1 MPNLHVDITKT
12 YSIPLLNCVLS
23 DHIRDQPEGV
33 LPLLDFGNPI
43 DSNTK
48 LMKRAIIMNRC
59 IAFLLVMLI
68 PLSVIGQER
77 EISGQVIDA
86 VTGEP
91 LIGATVVIQGTTTG
105 TTANVDGNFIIRAS
119 TGQTLV
125 ISYIGYITQNIPVTD
140 QISLTVSLELSTEE
154 LDEVIVIGYG
164 TTTKEDATG
173 SLAVVNSDDFNMG
186 AITTPQEL
194 VTGKISGVRITNS
207 GGAPGAASTIRI
219 RGGSSMSASN
229 DPLIVIDGVPVDNDG
244 ISGMRNPLN
253 TVNPGDIKSFTVLKD
268 ASATAIYGS
277 RASNG
282 VIIITTKTGTK
293 GKPLTVGYNGNVS
306 VGVNSANVD
315 LLDAAEYRALMQERY
330 GDNQDVLDLMGDADT
345 DWQSEI
351 YQPAMGHDH
360 NLSVSGAAGNL
371 PYRASVGYTGQQGTI
386 KTNSLNRVTGNINL
400 TPTLFDDHLKIN
412 FNVKGMNIQNRFVSM
427 GSVGNAN
434 RMDPTQPVYSDD
446 PAFDKYGGYF
456 TWLDGENYNSQAVD
470 NPVALLEQREDL
482 STVNRV
488 LGNVQFDYKLHF
500 LPDLRLNLNLGL
512 DYSTSEGEVNV
523 PDNAAF
529 GEDLSRGNG
538 EARYYDQEKRNE
550 VIDFYVNYSKDLGE
564 HRIEAMAG
572 YSWQHFFRDNSDS
585 ATNAAGTVVIDPY
598 NSFPTESYLVS
609 FFGRFNYS
617 FMDRY
622 LLTFTLRNDR
632 TSRFSPETRS
642 GLFPSAA
649 FAWSISDES
658 FMDNVT
664 AISNLKLRLGYGV
677 TGQQSIG
684 SGDYPYL
691 PVYTL
696 GLDNAAYQFGSEYVL
711 TYRPE
716 EYDANIKWEETET
729 YNIGLDYGFMMNRF
743 YGAIE
748 FYYRK
753 TNDLINTIPVPAG
766 SNLSNY
772 LLTNVGNLVNQGV
785 EFDINARVVSRTDLL
800 WEVGFN
806 ATYNINEITK
816 LTATDDPDYPG
827 VYVGG
832 IAGGVGNTVQIHTV
846 GYPVRSFYVHEQ
858 VYDQSGM
865 PIEGLY
871 VDENED
877 GAITID
883 DRRQYHSPDPVVFM
897 GFSSNLFY
905 KNFDF
910 RFAGRISLGNWMY
923 NNVDSERAR
932 YNNLYRPQNFLQNLP
947 AFIYNSELEQ
957 AQYWSDY
964 YVRNASFLRLDN
976 LSLGYTFN
984 QFIND
989 RGTLRIFGTVQN
1001 VFVLTQY
1008 DGVDPEIENG
1018 IDNTLYPRPTTYML
1032 GVSLNF

>member
-1 MPNLHVDITKT
+1 M
-12 YSIPLLNCVLS
+12 
-23 DHIRDQPEGV
+23 RR
-33 LPLLDFGNPI
+33 
-43 DSNTK
+43 K
-48 LMKRAIIMNRC
+48 LMIHRFFMFFLAMMLPIIAM
-59 IAFLLVMLI
+59 A
-68 PLSVIGQER
+68 QER
-77 EISGQVIDA
+77 TINGTIVDEQTD
-86 VTGEP
+86 EP
-91 LIGATVVIQGTTTG
+91 LIGVTVIVEGTTTG
-105 TTANVDGNFIIRAS
+105 TTTDINGNYSIRAFA
-119 TGQTLV
+119 GQSLV
-125 ISYIGYITQNIPVTD
+125 FSYIGYNTVTIPITD
-140 QISLTVSLELSTEE
+140 QTEINLSMTMSTEE

-164 TTTKEDATG
+164 TTTKGDATG

-282 VIIITTKTGTK
+282 VIIITTKTGIK
-293 GKPLTVGYNGNVS
+293 GKPMTVGYNGNLS
-306 VGVNSANVD
+306 VAMNSANVD
-315 LLDAAEYRALMQERY
+315 LLNATEYRALMQERY

-345 DWQSEI
+345 DWQNEI
-351 YQPAMGHDH
+351 YRPAIGSDH

-371 PYRASVGYTGQQGTI
+371 PYRASVGYTTQQGTI

-400 TPTLFDDHLKIN
+400 NPTLFDDHLKIN

-434 RMDPTQPVYSDD
+434 RMDPTQPVYSND
-446 PAFDKYGGYF
+446 PAYDKYGGYF
-456 TWLDGENYNSQAVD
+456 TWLDAGNYNSQAVD
-470 NPVALLEQREDL
+470 NPVALLEQREDR
-482 STVNRV
+482 SAVNRMI
-488 LGNVQFDYKLHF
+488 GNLQFDYKFHF
-500 LPDLRLNLNLGL
+500 LPDLRLNVNLGM
-512 DYSTSEGEVNV
+512 DYSKSEGSLDV
-523 PDNAAF
+523 PEDAAF

-538 EARYYDQEKRNE
+538 EARFYDQNKKNQ
-550 VIDFYVNYSKDLGE
+550 VFDAYLNYGKDFGDHHFDV
-564 HRIEAMAG
+564 MAG

-609 FFGRFNYS
+609 FFGRANYS
-617 FMDRY
+617 FDNRY

-642 GLFPSAA
+642 GIFPSAA
-649 FAWSISDES
+649 FAWSISNES
-658 FMDNVT
+658 FMDNVPS
-664 AISNLKLRLGYGV
+664 ISNLKLRLGYGV
-677 TGQQSIG
+677 TGQQAIG

-696 GLDNAAYQFGSEYVL
+696 GLDNAAYQFGSDFVL

-716 EYDANIKWEETET
+716 EYDAQIKWEETVT
-729 YNIGLDYGFMMNRF
+729 YNLGLDYGFNMNRV
-743 YGAIE
+743 YGSLE
-748 FYYRK
+748 FYYRQ

-772 LLTNVGNLVNQGV
+772 LLTNVGNLINQGV
-785 EFDINARVVSRTDLL
+785 EFEINAKVISRSDLM
-800 WEVGFN
+800 WELGFN
-806 ATYNINEITK
+806 ATYNKNEITK

-827 VYVGG
+827 VYTGG
-832 IAGGVGNTVQIHTV
+832 ISGGVGNTVQIHTV
-846 GYPVRSFYVHEQ
+846 GYPVRSFYVYEQ
-858 VYDQSGM
+858 VYDEDGM

-871 VDENED
+871 VDRNED

-883 DRRQYHSPDPVVFM
+883 DRSQYHSPDPSVFM
-897 GFSSNLFY
+897 GFSSNLVY

-947 AFIYNSELEQ
+947 TYIYNSEFEQ

-964 YVRNASFLRLDN
+964 YVRDASFLRLDN
-976 LSLGYTFN
+976 LSLGYTFP
-984 QFIND
+984 QFINQT
-989 RGTLRIFGTVQN
+989 GNLRIFATVQN

-1008 DGVDPEIENG
+1008 DGVDPEIEEG
-1018 IDNTLYPRPTTYML
+1018 IDNTLYPRPTTYMV

>member
-1 MPNLHVDITKT
+1 MMIHRFFMFFLAMM
-12 YSIPLLNCVLS
+12 
-23 DHIRDQPEGV
+23 
-33 LPLLDFGNPI
+33 LPLLA
-43 DSNTK
+43 
-48 LMKRAIIMNRC
+48 MA
-59 IAFLLVMLI
+59 
-68 PLSVIGQER
+68 QER
-77 EISGQVIDA
+77 TINGTILDGQTD
-86 VTGEP
+86 EP
-91 LIGATVVIQGTTTG
+91 LIGVTVVVEGTTIGTTTDFNG
-105 TTANVDGNFIIRAS
+105 TFTIRAMP
-119 TGQTLV
+119 GQALV
-125 ISYIGYITQNIPVTD
+125 FSYIGYNTETVLISD
-140 QISLTVSLELSTEE
+140 QTVIDLYMTVSSEL

-164 TTTKEDATG
+164 TTTKQDATG
-173 SLAVVNSDDFNMG
+173 ALAVVNSDDFNMG

-244 ISGMRNPLN
+244 ISGMRNPLS

-282 VIIITTKTGTK
+282 VIIITTKTGIK

-306 VGVNSANVD
+306 VAMNSANVE
-315 LLDAAEYRALMQERY
+315 LLDGAEYRALMQEKY
-330 GDNQDVLDLMGDADT
+330 GDNQAVLDLMGDANT

-351 YQPAMGHDH
+351 YRPAIGTDH

-386 KTNSLNRVTGNINL
+386 KTNDMNRFTGSINL
-400 TPTLFDDHLKIN
+400 NPTLFDNHLKIN
-412 FNVKGMNIQNRFVSM
+412 LNLKGMNIQNQFVSM

-434 RMDPTQPVYSDD
+434 RMDPTQPVRSDD
-446 PAFDKYGGYF
+446 AAFDKYGGYF
-456 TWLDGENYNSQAVD
+456 TWLDGGNYNSQAVD
-470 NPVALLEQREDL
+470 NPVALLEQREDI
-482 STVNRV
+482 SAVNRMI
-488 LGNVQFDYKLHF
+488 GNVQLDYKFHF
-500 LPDLRLNLNLGL
+500 LPDLRVNVNLGM
-512 DYSTSEGEVNV
+512 DYSKSEGEVNV
-523 PDNAAF
+523 PEDAAF

-538 EARYYDQEKRNE
+538 EARYYDQNKKNE
-550 VIDFYVNYSKDLGE
+550 VFDIYLNYVKDFGE
-564 HRIEAMAG
+564 HHFEAMAG
-572 YSWQHFFRDNSDS
+572 YSWQHFYRNNSDS
-585 ATNAAGTVVIDPY
+585 ATNAAGTVVIDPW
-598 NSFPTESYLVS
+598 NDFPTESYLVS
-609 FFGRFNYS
+609 FFGRINYS

-622 LLTFTLRNDR
+622 MLTFTLRNDR

-649 FAWSISDES
+649 FAWSISNES

-664 AISNLKLRLGYGV
+664 AISNLKLRLGYGI

-696 GLDNAAYQFGSEYVL
+696 GLDNAAYQFGNDFVL

-716 EYDANIKWEETET
+716 EYDAHIKWEETVT
-729 YNIGLDYGFMMNRF
+729 YNIGLDYGFGMNRI
-743 YGAIE
+743 YGALE
-748 FYYRK
+748 FYYRQ
-753 TNDLINTIPVPAG
+753 TNDLINRIPVPAG

-785 EFDINARVVSRTDLL
+785 EFDINAKVISRRDLL

-806 ATYNINEITK
+806 ATYNKNEITK

-858 VYDQSGM
+858 VYDADGM

-871 VDENED
+871 VDENGD
-877 GAITID
+877 GTITID
-883 DRRQYHSPDPVVFM
+883 DRKHYHSPDPIVFM
-897 GFSSNLFY
+897 GFSSNLVY

-947 AFIYNSELEQ
+947 TYIYNSEFDQ
-957 AQYWSDY
+957 AQYWSNY

-984 QFIND
+984 KLFNNT
-989 RGTLRIFGTVQN
+989 GSLRIFATVQN
-1001 VFVLTQY
+1001 VFVLTKY
-1008 DGVDPEIENG
+1008 DGVDPEIEDG